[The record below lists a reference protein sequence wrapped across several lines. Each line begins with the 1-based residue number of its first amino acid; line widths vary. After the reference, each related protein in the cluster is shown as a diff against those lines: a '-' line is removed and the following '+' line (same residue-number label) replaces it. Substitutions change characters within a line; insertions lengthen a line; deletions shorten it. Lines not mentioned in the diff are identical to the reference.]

1 MVCIL
6 TDSTSELS
14 AARQAELGVEVAP
27 LTVHFGEETFRDGVD
42 ITNHAF
48 YDRLRRAE
56 ALPVTAQVN
65 PEEFVNRFRAHVEAG
80 DEVVGIFL
88 SSLLSGTF
96 QSASIARDIV
106 DETHIFVVDS
116 GAVTF
121 GLGLLVEYAV
131 MLRDQG
137 RSAARIAAEVQA
149 ISGRVR
155 LLAVVDTL
163 KYLKMGGRISGS
175 LRGAGRDAGHH
186 SHPQGA
192 ARGGGGRRQ
201 GAGPKGGLPVDG
213 SADGAGNGRT

>member
-1 MVCIL
+1 MVRIL

-65 PEEFVNRFRAHVEAG
+65 PEEFVNRFRTHVEAG

-137 RSAARIAAEVQA
+137 RSAARIAEEVQA

-163 KYLKMGGRISGS
+163 KYLKMGGRISTATALVGGVLGIS
-175 LRGAGRDAGHH
+175 PIITIENGLVASIGK
-186 SHPQGA
+186 
-192 ARGGGGRRQ
+192 AR
-201 GAGPKGGLPVDG
+201 AF
-213 SADGAGNGRT
+213 